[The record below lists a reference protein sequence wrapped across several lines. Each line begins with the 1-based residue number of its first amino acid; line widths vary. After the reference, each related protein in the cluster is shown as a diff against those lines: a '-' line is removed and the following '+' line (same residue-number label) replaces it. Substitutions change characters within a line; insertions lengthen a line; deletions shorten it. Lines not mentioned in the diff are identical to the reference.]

1 MIGPEAHIVML
12 VTQDHFY
19 SINATQDLDRLISRL
34 VKLDHAIPHSQ
45 NEEKITI
52 VNLMLAL
59 SHPPASQS
67 SAHKL

>member
-1 MIGPEAHIVML
+1 MIEPEAHIVML

-45 NEEKITI
+45 NEEKMTI
-52 VNLMLAL
+52 VIIMLAL
-59 SHPPASQS
+59 SHTSASQS